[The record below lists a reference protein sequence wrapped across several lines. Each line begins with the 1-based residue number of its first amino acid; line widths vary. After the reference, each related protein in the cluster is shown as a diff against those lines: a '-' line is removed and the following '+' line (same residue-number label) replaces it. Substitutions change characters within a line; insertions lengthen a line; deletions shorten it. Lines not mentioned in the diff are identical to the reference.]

1 MVAMGQVIA
10 PMATQI
16 MVAMGQVIAT
26 MVIPP
31 MVVMGLLCI
40 AMVITATV
48 INKTYVGYRQL
59 QAKKCNGWM
68 GA

>member
-1 MVAMGQVIA
+1 
-10 PMATQI
+10 
-16 MVAMGQVIAT
+16 